1 MRVTPKHTS
10 AALRSTRPELDRS
23 RLLDSSRTM
32 RLFSGIGLLSLAM
45 LSSACGAAQGPRVR
59 VATASQAELQ
69 SVEDEDNV
77 WYEFQPGDIVPV
89 QFGFIGAVEG
99 GSDGP
104 AALRAKQQFFL
115 VTSKHGP
122 LRLSFDGE
130 TLVGGGSM
138 QAIIAPVA
146 RKDGKGGAL
155 LWMLYMGE
163 SGDAEAELDKILAE
177 SE

>member
-1 MRVTPKHTS
+1 
-10 AALRSTRPELDRS
+10 
-23 RLLDSSRTM
+23 M
-32 RLFSGIGLLSLAM
+32 RLFSGVGVLSLAL

-59 VATASQAELQ
+59 VATASHAQLEA
-69 SVEDEDNV
+69 VEKEDQV

-99 GSDGP
+99 GNDGP

-122 LRLSFDGE
+122 LRLSFDGK
-130 TLVGGGSM
+130 TFAGGNSM
-138 QAIIAPVA
+138 QAIIAPVP

-155 LWMLYMGE
+155 LWMLYLGE

-177 SE
+177 GE

>member
-1 MRVTPKHTS
+1 
-10 AALRSTRPELDRS
+10 
-23 RLLDSSRTM
+23 M
-32 RLFSGIGLLSLAM
+32 RLIDGVGLLLFALM
-45 LSSACGAAQGPRVR
+45 SSACVGAQGPRVR
-59 VATASQAELQ
+59 VATASSAELQ
-69 SVEDEDNV
+69 AVESEDSV
-77 WYEFQPGDIVPV
+77 WYEFQPGDVVPV
-89 QFGFIGAVEG
+89 HFGFMGAVEG
-99 GSDGP
+99 GTDGP

-115 VTSKHGP
+115 VTSKQGP

-155 LWMLYMGE
+155 IWMLYMGE
-163 SGDAEAELDKILAE
+163 SGNAEAELDKILAE

>member
-1 MRVTPKHTS
+1 
-10 AALRSTRPELDRS
+10 
-23 RLLDSSRTM
+23 M
-32 RLFSGIGLLSLAM
+32 RLITGVGLLSFAL

-59 VATASQAELQ
+59 VATATQAELHA
-69 SVEDEDNV
+69 VEKEDNV

-89 QFGFIGAVEG
+89 HFGFLGAVEG
-99 GSDGP
+99 GTDGP

-115 VTSKHGP
+115 VTSQQGP

-130 TLVGGGSM
+130 TFVGASSM

-155 LWMLYMGE
+155 VWMVYMGE
-163 SGDAEAELDKILAE
+163 SGDAEAEMDKILAE

>member
-1 MRVTPKHTS
+1 MS
-10 AALRSTRPELDRS
+10 FAL
-23 RLLDSSRTM
+23 
-32 RLFSGIGLLSLAM
+32 
-45 LSSACGAAQGPRVR
+45 LSSACVAAQGPRVR
-59 VATASQAELQ
+59 VATATQAELKA
-69 SVEDEDNV
+69 VEEEDNV

-89 QFGFIGAVEG
+89 HFGFMGAVEG
-99 GSDGP
+99 GTDGP

-115 VTSKHGP
+115 VTSKQGP

-130 TLVGGGSM
+130 TFVGGSSM
-138 QAIIAPVA
+138 QAIIAPVP

-155 LWMLYMGE
+155 VWMVYMGE